1 VTRVGVGYRYGLA
14 HWIAAK
20 SGAIECLELTTEASD
35 RGGRGQLQVLRES
48 TPLLIHTQRLSL
60 GTPGPLDSTELA
72 WFANLVREAKPLW
85 ISEHLGFRH
94 TGEIDL
100 RSPVPIALTDEALRC
115 LVEHAREVVHMC
127 RTPLL
132 LENIAAPLQISG
144 SLCEPE
150 FLNRFCEQ
158 SECGVL
164 LDLTALLVNSRN
176 HGFDPSDWLS
186 ALDMKRI
193 VQLHVGGCR
202 HVEGRWEDTH
212 DAPIDEELWTLAQGI
227 LAQGTVQA
235 VILERDARF
244 PPVTDLESE
253 LRRLKMLSAPGLARS
268 VAH

>member
-1 VTRVGVGYRYGLA
+1 MTRVGVGYRSGLA

-20 SGAIECLELTTEASD
+20 SSAIECVELTTEASD
-35 RGGRGQLQVLRES
+35 RGGRGKLQVLRET

-85 ISEHLGFRH
+85 ISEHLGFRR

-100 RSPVPIALTDEALRC
+100 WSPVPIALTDEALHC
-115 LVEHAREVVHMC
+115 LVEHAREVVDTC
-127 RTPLL
+127 GTPLL
-132 LENIAAPLQISG
+132 LENIASPLQISG
-144 SLCEPE
+144 ALCEPK

-186 ALDMKRI
+186 ALDLKHV

-202 HVEGRWEDTH
+202 HVEGHWEDSH
-212 DAPIDEELWTLAQGI
+212 DAPIDEELWTLAQWV
-227 LAQGTVQA
+227 LAQGTLQA

-253 LRRLKMLSAPGLARS
+253 LRRLKMLSVPGLARS
-268 VAH
+268 V